1 MRPYRVDGE
10 VGRFEFPTHRC
21 TDQSGEEYNTCR
33 DFFPELKVK
42 EFYKTTGFK
51 EISMI
56 YGDTKDSYRRTSK
69 LINRMRYQ
77 ETGGTPHRT
86 LQENTAKEGTKVFN
100 FIHEKSKRILKAN
113 GFTEEG
119 AYLGNNPEYS
129 KSEPVTLSDETIKKA
144 SEECIEEQEIR
155 IDALE
160 NPVCYEHPENTLNI
174 CIDDVNVKRQEST
187 RQQREDVEKRKR
199 KYVHNTVAYLSEGD
213 CSYTL
218 NGYGTKLVL
227 CLLIAFIVKNG
238 LTGKRFQFFTDG
250 HKILNATILKCFKWY
265 KNIGII
271 LDWYHL
277 EKKCKEQ
284 LSMALKGREIRNKVL
299 EDLLPLLW
307 NGLTDKAIAFLEK
320 MDVSKIKDQSV
331 LQKLVEYLRRNKNYI
346 PCYAIRKKVGLRNS
360 SNIGEKMNDLIVSDR
375 QKHNGMS
382 WSKKGSVALAS
393 VTALE
398 RNDEWKNWFEN
409 GEIEFKL
416 ASNQS

>member
-1 MRPYRVDGE
+1 
-10 VGRFEFPTHRC
+10 
-21 TDQSGEEYNTCR
+21 
-33 DFFPELKVK
+33 
-42 EFYKTTGFK
+42 
-51 EISMI
+51 
-56 YGDTKDSYRRTSK
+56 
-69 LINRMRYQ
+69 MRYQ

-227 CLLIAFIVKNG
+227 CLLIAFIFKNG

-299 EDLLPLLW
+299 ENLLPLLW